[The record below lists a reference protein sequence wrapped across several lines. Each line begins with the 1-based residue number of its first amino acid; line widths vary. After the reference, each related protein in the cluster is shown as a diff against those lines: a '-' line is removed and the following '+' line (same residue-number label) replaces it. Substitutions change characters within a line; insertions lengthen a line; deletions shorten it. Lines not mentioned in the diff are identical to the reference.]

1 MKLYVLKLEDD
12 CWYVGISMDPLF
24 RIGQHCNGT
33 GAAWTKLHKP
43 LSDNH
48 YIVDL
53 EDLNKRESERTE
65 DEVTVAL
72 QDEFGLNKVRG
83 GTMIFC
89 RDMKKRP
96 SRSKRS

>member
-72 QDEFGLNKVRG
+72 QDGLILKLKFNRQ
-83 GTMIFC
+83 IFVT
-89 RDMKKRP
+89 P
-96 SRSKRS
+96 TYVVY